1 MRLYVI
7 PVVLLFLAL
16 IAVSVCD
23 YVSCVRTL
31 VKKADSLRKEYQ
43 TKYFIA
49 ESFCNTCNG
58 KGFSNLEEWQ
68 VSCRQMFNL
77 EYIAWCLASDFMI
90 DDYHEEGH
98 QLMYGKWIAVQESGE
113 ISGEIYCRM

>member
-7 PVVLLFLAL
+7 PVVLLFSAL

-31 VKKADSLRKEYQ
+31 GKKADSLRKEYQ
-43 TKYFIA
+43 TKHFIA

-77 EYIAWCLASDFMI
+77 EYIAWCPASDFMI